1 MKVISGLISPLNE
14 PVDYQGIVDVNEE
27 GQPLVLAGTLN
38 LDILKYRPKIQDVA
52 HQILNGINSINL
64 QLPCNVFVA
73 FEGWTVFDA
82 CVVYSPP
89 VLGQEISM

>member
-1 MKVISGLISPLNE
+1 MPI
-14 PVDYQGIVDVNEE
+14 
-27 GQPLVLAGTLN
+27 
-38 LDILKYRPKIQDVA
+38 KIQDVA

-89 VLGQEISM
+89 VLGQEIRMYL